1 MLIEDHRETCAKMQ
15 YKTWKAI
22 DVALTE
28 LENRVGLP
36 DFPDLASEIGKA
48 LRTPPTHVADSIEI
62 RKTRL
67 QKAKKDHAL
76 EMKSIKFKSASIA
89 AELTP
94 TAIKDAKEKC
104 KALTEAVRLALVE
117 RDIASADAAL
127 DSLILDFPHDE
138 SVAELCEDVERAATC
153 LRREQETRKA
163 DLLKPVADLSAIAS
177 SDGTPRVVVTW
188 SQDGSGLATEYRV
201 VRQNLLT
208 MKASSAYLCERSPYV
223 DEDVKLGIPY
233 CYTVVPCYHGLLA
246 QDAAMA
252 TPAVVATIPLI
263 SLQVYGEGS
272 KNCAAAYV
280 SWKLPAYDPAVIL
293 LLQLVRIH
301 GCTRKNIEVAN
312 CVDQII
318 DEDVKVGETYRYELI
333 LEVSGKKLEP
343 IGCDVI
349 IQELP
354 DLPVIEAFC
363 YYQEGRYWLRVEWP
377 DGVSEIRLI
386 SSEGRSVQYT
396 KEDYDKR
403 RVAIPHTF
411 SESQL
416 EVQAIRRF
424 GDDKLACGPKSQVV
438 FSDARSI
445 LYVSI
450 ERAHRGPLSF
460 LKPWQ
465 KDIWGIRFDF
475 DGNSF
480 PQEVRVSIEDGG
492 ATQTFTIEGDRIRK
506 GEFMPFPLRWGVRSG
521 VNIDVQ
527 PSDCSYVKFL
537 TSQMIP

>member
-1 MLIEDHRETCAKMQ
+1 MT
-15 YKTWKAI
+15 YKTWKAV
-22 DVALTE
+22 DESLSD
-28 LENRVGLP
+28 LEKRVGLP
-36 DFPDLASEIGKA
+36 DFGSLA
-48 LRTPPTHVADSIEI
+48 TEI
-62 RKTRL
+62 RKTLQSPPTRVAKTIKARKDRL
-67 QKAKKDHAL
+67 AQAERDHKLEIMSVEQKHAD
-76 EMKSIKFKSASIA
+76 EAARSTPAGIKA
-89 AELTP
+89 ANERR
-94 TAIKDAKEKC
+94 A
-104 KALTEAVRLALVE
+104 ALSEAVRMSLLSK
-117 RDIASADAAL
+117 DIASADAAL
-127 DSLILDFPHDE
+127 ESLILDFPLDE
-138 SVAELCEDVERAATC
+138 TVARLCEDAERVASSV
-153 LRREQETRKA
+153 RDEEDRKKTK
-163 DLLKPVADLSAIAS
+163 LLSPVTALSAVAS
-177 SDGTPRVVVTW
+177 SDGKAKVIVSWTPE
-188 SQDGSGLATEYRV
+188 SSGLATEYRV
-201 VRQNLLT
+201 VRENLLT
-208 MKASSAYLCERSPYV
+208 QKVSPAYTCAVSPFE
-223 DEDVKLGIPY
+223 DEEVVLGMPY
-233 CYTVVPCYHGLLA
+233 CYTVVPCYHGVVSECC
-246 QDAAMA
+246 AA
-252 TPAVVATIPLI
+252 TTSTVVAVSPVV
-263 SLQVYGEGS
+263 SFNVYGEGM
-272 KNCAAAYV
+272 KGCAVAHIT
-280 SWKLPAYDPAVIL
+280 WRLPAYDETVQL
-293 LLQLVRIH
+293 SLQLERFCGDTCNKIDVESCQ
-301 GCTRKNIEVAN
+301 GECA
-312 CVDQII
+312 
-318 DEDVKVGETYRYELI
+318 DEDVVVGETYRYELT
-333 LEVSGKKLEP
+333 LTVSGRQLDPVVRE
-343 IGCDVI
+343 VTVR
-349 IQELP
+349 ELP
-354 DLPVIEAFC
+354 KLPVVEASC
-363 YYQEGRYWLRVEWP
+363 YYQEGRHWLRVEWP
-377 DGVSEIRLI
+377 EGVSEIRLI

-424 GDDKLACGPKSQVV
+424 GYDKLACGPKSQVV